1 MEEKIAQKFGNS
13 SHVVLPKEYIG
24 RRIRFVTE
32 PKTFQD
38 IKSEII
44 NILKPYLENITGVYL
59 YGSYARNEQTID
71 SDIDVLVITSTK
83 FKIIDK
89 VDSYTIIST
98 TIEGLE
104 NTLNNNAVL
113 ILPIIKEA
121 KTIINPDLLNKFGKF
136 IDNYAVLK
144 LHGGGYFAPKMFGD
158 VHNKVF
164 NIPQNKTNKL
174 DDKDLNIL
182 SLLNNDS
189 RINLVAISEKVK
201 LTPNGVNHRIKNLEK
216 NKTILGYTISLDWKK
231 LDYEWYDIQIKLIKF
246 GEDVDKRLADY
257 FSKHKNIIFYFKYLG
272 GSWDYDLGIIVKNSK
287 ELREFINDFRK
298 QFSDIAK
305 ISDVF
310 LTLEETT
317 GYKLP
322 EGVFE

>member
-1 MEEKIAQKFGNS
+1 METKLVQKFGNS

-44 NILKPYLENITGVYL
+44 NILKPYLENIIGVYL

-121 KTIINPDLLNKFGKF
+121 KTIINPDLLNKHENYKF
-136 IDNYAVLK
+136 TKNNTKNFINSSKRILELNKKGLDLDFETGSLVYSLILRIRGLLMIK
-144 LHGGGYFAPKMFGD
+144 LML
-158 VHNKVF
+158 N
-164 NIPQNKTNKL
+164 NKL
-174 DDKDLNIL
+174 YSK
-182 SLLNNDS
+182 SLLFHYLENNFERDK
-189 RINLVAISEKVK
+189 IDELYKIYNSEKNDIKVK
-201 LTPNGVNHRIKNLEK
+201 ESNIITKADMGRLLTIAGKLLKEV
-216 NKTILGYTISLDWKK
+216 KK
-231 LDYEWYDIQIKLIKF
+231 L
-246 GEDVDKRLADY
+246 
-257 FSKHKNIIFYFKYLG
+257 
-272 GSWDYDLGIIVKNSK
+272 
-287 ELREFINDFRK
+287 LR
-298 QFSDIAK
+298 
-305 ISDVF
+305 
-310 LTLEETT
+310 
-317 GYKLP
+317 
-322 EGVFE
+322 